1 MKLTRIGEMSNE
13 LQEKL
18 ISEIS
23 RSSNSQN
30 KVSEA
35 DFFSTHPF
43 HIEMEKISR
52 RIFAPPQIG
61 FQYQTKWFYERARG
75 QYVQEQMKMTQK
87 QRKVFLR
94 ENPKAQV
101 ISNSG
106 NKQDQN
112 YETDYVYTKTFVM
125 RSYVPCKEWDRIL
138 YKDKMWNVISVDE
151 DRIMNNKT
159 IVATLVNE

>member
-1 MKLTRIGEMSNE
+1 MDAGALDTRIDILHLVSTRNEYGEQKDAYM
-13 LQEKL
+13 K
-18 ISEIS
+18 
-23 RSSNSQN
+23 
-30 KVSEA
+30 A
-35 DFFSTHPF
+35 CST
-43 HIEMEKISR
+43 
-52 RIFAPPQIG
+52 
-61 FQYQTKWFYERARG
+61 
-75 QYVQEQMKMTQK
+75 
-87 QRKVFLR
+87 
-94 ENPKAQV
+94 KAQV